1 MRPVLI
7 ALVAAML
14 ASLMY
19 GTAVESPAVTY
30 YVAVTVFLIGAVGLV
45 HRSVRFSDI
54 TLWALALAAIGN
66 LAGGVLIFGGAP
78 LYELSLIG
86 SIRYDKVFHTV
97 ATGIGAWASLEALET
112 WTGSRRPALVFAAAM
127 MASGAGALVEVV
139 EYVGTLVRE
148 NTVVGGYSNNMQ
160 DLIANTMGALIG
172 AGTAFYRRVVDERP
186 G

>member
-7 ALVAAML
+7 ALVAATA
-14 ASLMY
+14 ASLIY
-19 GTAVESPAVTY
+19 GTVVESPAVTY
-30 YVAVTVFLIGAVGLV
+30 YVAVTAFLVGAVGLI

-54 TLWALALAAIGN
+54 TLWALAVAAIGN
-66 LAGGVLIFGGAP
+66 LAGGVLIVGDAP

-86 SIRYDKVFHTV
+86 SIRYDKLFHTV

-112 WTGSRRPALVFAAAM
+112 WTGSRRPALVFAAVM

-139 EYVGTLVRE
+139 EYIGTLLRE
-148 NTVVGGYSNNMQ
+148 NTVVGGYTNNMQ
-160 DLIANTMGALIG
+160 DLIANTLGALIG
-172 AGTAFYRRVVDERP
+172 AGAAFYRQVADQRP